1 MTDMTKTRRK
11 THMQD
16 EIIPPI
22 HDGQPNR
29 NDFMMPKGPDDKMSD
44 EELLE
49 RMNQIYGEY
58 TLYWNE
64 YSKRR
69 HKKRETPKV
78 MSDGRGGVYTC

>member
-1 MTDMTKTRRK
+1 MTDMKKTRRK

-16 EIIPPI
+16 
-22 HDGQPNR
+22 DFRVVVKPN
-29 NDFMMPKGPDDKMSD
+29 DKMSD

-64 YSKRR
+64 YSKRK
-69 HKKRETPKV
+69 HKKRGAPKV

>member
-1 MTDMTKTRRK
+1 MTKTRRK

-16 EIIPPI
+16 
-22 HDGQPNR
+22 DFRVVVKPN
-29 NDFMMPKGPDDKMSD
+29 DKMSD

-64 YSKRR
+64 YSKRK
-69 HKKRETPKV
+69 HKKRGAPKV

>member
-1 MTDMTKTRRK
+1 MTDMTKMRRK

-16 EIIPPI
+16 
-22 HDGQPNR
+22 DFRVVVKPN
-29 NDFMMPKGPDDKMSD
+29 DKMSD

-64 YSKRR
+64 YSKRK
-69 HKKRETPKV
+69 HKKREAPKV

>member
-1 MTDMTKTRRK
+1 MIDMTKTRRK

-16 EIIPPI
+16 
-22 HDGQPNR
+22 DFRVVVKPN
-29 NDFMMPKGPDDKMSD
+29 DKMSD

-64 YSKRR
+64 YSKRK
-69 HKKRETPKV
+69 HKKRGAPKV

>member
-1 MTDMTKTRRK
+1 
-11 THMQD
+11 MQD
-16 EIIPPI
+16 
-22 HDGQPNR
+22 DFRVVVKPN
-29 NDFMMPKGPDDKMSD
+29 DKMSD

-64 YSKRR
+64 YSKRK

>member
-16 EIIPPI
+16 
-22 HDGQPNR
+22 DFRVVVKPN
-29 NDFMMPKGPDDKMSD
+29 DKMSD

-64 YSKRR
+64 YSKRK
-69 HKKRETPKV
+69 HKKRGAPKV